1 MYILT
6 VINSKEGDSVVVVVV
21 TVHDGYV
28 DNKTT
33 LHGEPEVKE
42 RVYLS
47 NVLRQNTSFV
57 VANNSRDV
65 LV

>member
-1 MYILT
+1 M
-6 VINSKEGDSVVVVVV
+6 VVVVV